1 MDMLNSLRRLTTAVG
16 VSGDEIKAAAVAK
29 ELLSAYTDD
38 IRTDALGSVIGTIG
52 TTGPK
57 IMLEAHLDQIG
68 LIVTAVDEQTGFVRF
83 DRCGG
88 TDRRVLAAER
98 VTIHGEKDIPAVVI
112 STPPHLLDKADENKA
127 LPFDKLAADTG
138 LTPEEAKKYIHAGDR
153 ITVNPR
159 FETLLNDRVCAS
171 FSDDRAGVLA
181 VLRALDILKET
192 DHGCQL
198 IAVFASQE
206 ETGGSGAKTAAFGVQ
221 AEEAIAVDVS
231 FAKAP
236 DVSGVY
242 ADLGK
247 GTMICFAPGL
257 SKEMSNTLVSLAKE
271 NNIAFQVEVA
281 GRSTGTDADDIA
293 VSRAGVKTALLSL
306 PQRNMHTAAEIID
319 MKDIEATA
327 QLMAA
332 YVKMRGGRTDA

>member
-1 MDMLNSLRRLTTAVG
+1 MDLLNSLRRLTTAVG
-16 VSGDEIKAAAVAK
+16 VSGDEREAAAVAK
-29 ELLSAYTDD
+29 ELLSAYTSD
-38 IRTDALGSVIGTIG
+38 IATDALGSVIGRIG

-68 LIVTAVDEQTGFVRF
+68 LIVTAVDEKSGFVRF

-98 VTIHGEKDIPAVVI
+98 VTIHGEKDIPAVII

-127 LPFDKLAADTG
+127 LPFDKLSADTG
-138 LTPEEAKKYIHAGDR
+138 LTPEEAAKYIHPGDR

-159 FETLLNDRVCAS
+159 FECLLNDRVCAS

-181 VLRALDILKET
+181 VLRALDLLKDT
-192 DHGCQL
+192 DHGCRL

-206 ETGGSGAKTAAFGVQ
+206 ETGGSGAKTAAFGVD
-221 AEEAIAVDVS
+221 ADEAVAVDVS

-236 DVSGVY
+236 DTSGIY

-247 GTMICFAPGL
+247 GPMICFAPGL

-271 NNIAFQVEVA
+271 NNIAYQVEVA

-293 VSRAGVKTALLSL
+293 ISRCGVKTALLSL

-319 MKDIEATA
+319 LKDIEATA
-327 QLMAA
+327 QLMAS
-332 YVKMRGGRTDA
+332 YVRMKGGLCNA

>member
-1 MDMLNSLRRLTTAVG
+1 MDMLTSLRRLCTAVG
-16 VSGDEIKAAAVAK
+16 VSGDESKAAAVAK
-29 ELLSAYTDD
+29 ELLQEYTDN

-52 TTGPK
+52 DKGPK

-68 LIVTAVDEQTGFVRF
+68 MIVTAVDEKSGFVRF

-98 VTIHGEKDIPAVVI
+98 VTIHGTKDIPAVII

-138 LTPEEAKKYIHAGDR
+138 LAPDEALQYIHPGDR

-159 FETLLNDRVCAS
+159 FEVLMNDRVCAS

-181 VLRALDILKET
+181 VLRTLDILKDT

-198 IAVFASQE
+198 IAVFAAQE
-206 ETGGSGAKTAAFGVQ
+206 ETGGSGAKTAAFGTD

-231 FAKAP
+231 FAAAP
-236 DVSGVY
+236 DTSGIHTH
-242 ADLGK
+242 LGK

-257 SKEMSNTLVSLAKE
+257 SKEMSNALVSLAKE
-271 NNIAFQVEVA
+271 NGIAYQVEVA

-293 VSRAGVKTALLSL
+293 VSKCGVRTALLSL
-306 PQRNMHTAAEIID
+306 PQRNMHTSVEMID
-319 MKDIEATA
+319 MKDVEATA

-332 YVKMRGGRTDA
+332 YIIMKGGRTDA

>member
-1 MDMLNSLRRLTTAVG
+1 MDLINFLRRLCTAVG
-16 VSGDEIKAAAVAK
+16 VSGDETQAAVVAK
-29 ELLSAYTDD
+29 DLLSAFTDE
-38 IRTDALGSVIGTIG
+38 IYTDALGSVIGKIG

-68 LIVTAVDEQTGFVRF
+68 MIVTAVDEKTGFVRF

-88 TDRRVLAAER
+88 SDRRVMAAER
-98 VTIHGEKDIPAVVI
+98 VIIHGKKDIPAVII

-138 LTPEEAKKYIHAGDR
+138 LTPEEAKLLVQPGDR
-153 ITVNPR
+153 ITVCPR
-159 FETLLNDRVCAS
+159 FEVLRNDRVCAS

-181 VLRALDILKET
+181 VLRTLDILK
-192 DHGCQL
+192 DKQHNCQL

-221 AEEAIAVDVS
+221 ADEAFAVDVS
-231 FAKAP
+231 FAAAP
-236 DVSGVY
+236 DTSGIY
-242 ADLGK
+242 THLGK

-271 NNIAFQVEVA
+271 NNIAYQVEVA

-306 PQRNMHTAAEIID
+306 PQRNMHTAVEMID

-332 YVKMRGGRTDA
+332 YILQKGDANHA

>member
-1 MDMLNSLRRLTTAVG
+1 MDQLESLRRLCTAVG
-16 VSGDEIKAAAVAK
+16 VSGDESEAAVVAK
-29 ELLSAYTDD
+29 QLLAEYTED
-38 IRTDALGSVIGTIG
+38 ITTDALGSVIGKIG
-52 TTGPK
+52 TDGPK

-68 LIVTAVDEQTGFVRF
+68 LIVTAVDEKTGFVRF

-88 TDRRVLAAER
+88 SDIRVLAAER
-98 VTIHGEKDIPAVVI
+98 MTIHGEKDIPAVIV
-112 STPPHLLDKADENKA
+112 STPPHLLDKGDENKA
-127 LPFDKLAADTG
+127 LPFDKLTADTG
-138 LTPEEAKKYIHAGDR
+138 LSAQEAMQYIRPGDR

-159 FETLLNDRVCAS
+159 FSVLQNDRVCAS

-181 VLRALDILKET
+181 VLRALDILKNVE
-192 DHGCQL
+192 HKCQL

-231 FAKAP
+231 FAAAP
-236 DVSGVY
+236 DTTGIY
-242 ADLGK
+242 TKLGK
-247 GTMICFAPGL
+247 GTMIAFAPGL
-257 SKEMSNTLVSLAKE
+257 SKEMSNTLVALAKE
-271 NNIAFQVEVA
+271 KGIAWQAEVA

-293 VSRAGVKTALLSL
+293 VSRCGVKTALLSL
-306 PQRNMHTAAEIID
+306 PQRNMHTGVEIID

-332 YVKMRGGRTDA
+332 YVLKRGAESHA

>member
-1 MDMLNSLRRLTTAVG
+1 MDMIPSLRRLCTAVG
-16 VSGDEIKAAAVAK
+16 VSGDESQAAAVAK
-29 ELLSAYTDD
+29 ELLRTYTDD
-38 IRTDALGSVIGTIG
+38 ITTDALGSVIGRIG
-52 TTGPK
+52 NSGPR

-68 LIVTAVDEQTGFVRF
+68 LIVTAVDEKTGFVRF

-88 TDRRVLAAER
+88 SDIRVMAAER
-98 VTIHGEKDIPAVVI
+98 VTIHGTKDIPAVIV

-127 LPFDKLAADTG
+127 LPFDKLTADTG
-138 LTPEEAKKYIHAGDR
+138 LSPEEAVQCVHPGDR

-159 FETLLNDRVCAS
+159 FETLRNDRVCAS
-171 FSDDRAGVLA
+171 FSDDRGGVLA
-181 VLRALDILKET
+181 VLRALDILKDK
-192 DHGCQL
+192 DHGCQ
-198 IAVFASQE
+198 IVAVFASQE

-257 SKEMSNTLVSLAKE
+257 SKDMSNTLVSLAKE
-271 NNIAFQVEVA
+271 NDIAYQVEVA

-293 VSRAGVKTALLSL
+293 VSRCGVRTALLSL
-306 PQRNMHTAAEIID
+306 PQRNMHTAVEMID

-332 YVKMRGGRTDA
+332 YVMKRGAECND

>member
-1 MDMLNSLRRLTTAVG
+1 MDMLNSLRRLCTAVG
-16 VSGDEIKAAAVAK
+16 VSGDETHAAAVAK
-29 ELLSAYTDD
+29 ELLSAYTND
-38 IRTDALGSVIGTIG
+38 IYTDALGNVIGTIG
-52 TTGPK
+52 NSGTK

-68 LIVTAVDEQTGFVRF
+68 LIVTAVDEKTGFVRF

-98 VTIHGEKDIPAVVI
+98 VTVHGDKDIPAVII

-138 LTPEEAKKYIHAGDR
+138 LPPEEALKYIHPGDR

-159 FETLLNDRVCAS
+159 FESLLNDRVCAS

-181 VLRALDILKET
+181 VLRTLDILKDT

-231 FAKAP
+231 FAAAP
-236 DVSGVY
+236 DTSGIY
-242 ADLGK
+242 THLGK
-247 GTMICFAPGL
+247 GTMIGFAPGL
-257 SKEMSNTLVSLAKE
+257 SKEMSNALVSLAKE
-271 NNIAFQVEVA
+271 KGIAYQVEVT
-281 GRSTGTDADDIA
+281 GKSTGTDADDIA
-293 VSRAGVKTALLSL
+293 VARGGVKTALLSL
-306 PQRNMHTAAEIID
+306 PQRNMHTAVEMID
-319 MKDIEATA
+319 LKDIEATA

-332 YVKMRGGRTDA
+332 YIINKGGRTDA

>member
-1 MDMLNSLRRLTTAVG
+1 MDMINDLRRLCTAVG
-16 VSGDEIKAAAVAK
+16 VSGNESEAAAVAK
-29 ELLSAYTDD
+29 ELLSQFTSD
-38 IRTDALGSVIGTIG
+38 IRTDALGSVIGTVG
-52 TTGPK
+52 TTGPR

-68 LIVTAVDEQTGFVRF
+68 MIVTAVDEKTGFVRF

-98 VTIHGEKDIPAVVI
+98 ITIHGEKDIPAVII
-112 STPPHLLDKADENKA
+112 STPPHLLDKADENKS

-138 LTPEEAKKYIHAGDR
+138 LSAEEAQKYIHPGDR

-159 FETLLNDRVCAS
+159 FEVLRNNRVCAS
-171 FSDDRAGVLA
+171 FSDDRAGVLT
-181 VLRALDILKET
+181 VLRALEILQNT
-192 DHGCQL
+192 DHGCQI

-206 ETGGSGAKTAAFGVQ
+206 ETGGSGAKTASFGVEPQ
-221 AEEAIAVDVS
+221 EAIAVDVS
-231 FAKAP
+231 FAAAP
-236 DVSGVY
+236 DTS
-242 ADLGK
+242 DIHTHLGK

-257 SKEMSNTLVSLAKE
+257 SADMSRTLVCLAKE
-271 NNIAFQVEVA
+271 KDIAYQCEVA

-293 VSRAGVKTALLSL
+293 ISRAGVKTGLLSL
-306 PQRNMHTAAEIID
+306 PQRNMHTGVEIID

-332 YVKMRGGRTDA
+332 YIIHRGGQRND